1 VFFASL
7 GSGMPYIQGGKLRPI
22 AIGGR
27 TRSPAL
33 PEVPTIAESGL
44 PGYEMYEWNAVFV
57 PAGTPAPVI
66 DRLSKAIAA
75 TLGEPEVRQRLEAL
89 GAEVIG
95 STPAELDAFRRAE
108 LAKWSR
114 LAKENKLQLD

>member
-1 VFFASL
+1 MAVA
-7 GSGMPYIQGGKLRPI
+7 GK
-22 AIGGR
+22 
-27 TRSPAL
+27 TRSPVL

-57 PAGTPAPVI
+57 PAGTPAAVI
-66 DRLSKAIAA
+66 DRLSKEIAA
-75 TLGEPEVRQRLEAL
+75 TLKDAEVRTRLEVL

-95 STPAELDAFRRAE
+95 SSPAELDTFRRAE

-114 LAKENKLQLD
+114 LAKDNKLQLD